1 MRRTI
6 RLTESELR
14 NMISESVKRVLRE
27 NYDESEQ
34 ETWADNDED
43 LDEGVMSDI
52 WGGIKR
58 SAYQITHRPQ
68 AMDDYD
74 RRNASSQR
82 VRDKYDTER
91 RKQMINRR
99 DGRGAQAYKDR
110 QIDKRLGLG
119 RYSKS

>member
-34 ETWADNDED
+34 ETLADNDE
-43 LDEGVMSDI
+43 LDEGVMGDI

-58 SAYQITHRPQ
+58 GVYQMTHRPQ
-68 AMDDYD
+68 AMNDYD
-74 RRNASSQR
+74 RQNAYSQR
-82 VRDKYDTER
+82 TRDNYDTER